1 MKRPYIAIFALPL
14 LLVVSLSYAAW
25 HLWQDRVRE
34 QWRLDQIDTVNRGA
48 VLMSRELGHIQQ
60 TLSYMDEVLRQF
72 YRPDQF
78 DDLARWQTDVANY
91 FIRSAGLSDYMSQ
104 IRWLTP
110 DGIEAVRVN
119 ILGQQTEVVK
129 GTDLQD
135 KSNRYYFIEGMKS
148 AAQTVS
154 FSPIDLNVE
163 RGAIVKPYEITVRAS
178 IKLLSPEGK
187 DLGLLVVNYNLNYLF
202 ARLRSMQTAAN
213 TFEMIDQEGDWL
225 ISQTPEQEW
234 RHLYGDI
241 LSSFQNQLPNTWA
254 EVKNSR
260 NLQALMLADGR
271 PMTVLPSYVDEQQT
285 GMPNYFFLSQV
296 RSDIWKSTN
305 QLALF
310 FTVFISAI
318 VYSFLVS
325 ILMLWWR
332 NTEQR
337 RVYIHALQQEKIR
350 LELAQTQ
357 LQESNRDLVTLQSE
371 LVEKGKLSS
380 LGLLVA
386 GVGHELNTPLGG
398 LRLSLSSLEHLSK
411 RLIPTLSEQD
421 QTLFQSSLNLANQNL
436 SRAVQTVAQFKRIT
450 ENQMNPDKDSF
461 LVQTMFDD
469 TLAPLKAIL
478 KKHPHIQIMC
488 QGEPEAKMH
497 TAQGVLS
504 QILQNLVMNA
514 LDHAFDEDSA
524 GIITL
529 TAKQE
534 EEYVIEV
541 SDNGRGIDNKIIDQI
556 WEPFVTTQR
565 GVKQH
570 SGLGLFM
577 VHQWVTKLLKGRIT
591 VYSEPGQT
599 RFTLYLPIPDS
610 NEH

>member
-187 DLGLLVVNYNLNYLF
+187 ELGLLVVNYNLNYLF

-271 PMTVLPSYVDEQQT
+271 PMTVLPSYVDEQQN

-310 FTVFISAI
+310 FTVFISVI

-398 LRLSLSSLEHLSK
+398 VRLSLSSLEHLSK
-411 RLIPTLSEQD
+411 RLIPTLAEQD

-461 LVQTMFDD
+461 LVQAMFDD
-469 TLAPLKAIL
+469 TLAPLKATL

-488 QGEPEAKMH
+488 HGEPEAEMH

-556 WEPFVTTQR
+556 WEPFVTTER

-599 RFTLYLPIPDS
+599 RFTLYIPIPDG